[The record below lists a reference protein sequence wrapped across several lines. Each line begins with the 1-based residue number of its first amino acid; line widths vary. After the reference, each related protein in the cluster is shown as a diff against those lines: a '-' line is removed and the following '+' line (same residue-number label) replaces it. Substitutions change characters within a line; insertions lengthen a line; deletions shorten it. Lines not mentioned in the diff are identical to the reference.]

1 MGSPIVSLAPRNR
14 LPPIVEGLEEMAMQ
28 EDIRELEITSRE
40 RKQREIG
47 KKKVL
52 RSLLSSTQKKEKK
65 LKRFGKKNEFE
76 KTKLPLLS
84 SY

>member
-47 KKKVL
+47 KKVL

>member
-40 RKQREIG
+40 RKQRALKHSWYHYEYTNQNCGSLEIYIP
-47 KKKVL
+47 
-52 RSLLSSTQKKEKK
+52 S
-65 LKRFGKKNEFE
+65 
-76 KTKLPLLS
+76 
-84 SY
+84 